1 MLKQK
6 KNMAIYKIK
15 RLFSKKESSDTIK
28 AGVTGVGAAGILATT
43 KTGRLTGKVVRY
55 HNTENKNVQS
65 ILENGILSKYATD
78 PDNITNKVLK
88 HVPMGKKEG
97 LVYTSK
103 KKSVANSVG
112 LQRERLKDPWAG
124 LFPPTPK
131 DLKKWKD
138 ASKTLKLEFD
148 YDQIKNLKKEAN
160 PELLGANSFEEFRK
174 KFYETHPNIKKS
186 QLMDLSLRDG
196 YKSLGKDTHVF
207 RGNIKPENIVGG
219 KGYKKRTAKQILK
232 YIENNPGRFGKEAA
246 KVGVG
251 VGLGSYAIKKAVDN
265 SKQK

>member
-1 MLKQK
+1 
-6 KNMAIYKIK
+6 MAIYRTN
-15 RLFSKKESSDTIK
+15 RLFSREDEDIIK
-28 AGVTGVGAAGILATT
+28 SGAAGITAGGILATT

-65 ILENGILSKYATD
+65 ILENGILSKHATD

-88 HVPMGKKEG
+88 HVPMKEREG
-97 LVYTSK
+97 LVYTAK
-103 KKSVANSVG
+103 KKSVADGVG
-112 LQRERLKDPWAG
+112 LQRERIKSPMAG
-124 LFPPTPK
+124 LFPPSPG

-148 YDQIKNLKKEAN
+148 YDQIKNLKKESN
-160 PELLGANSFEEFRK
+160 PELLGANSFKEFRK
-174 KFYETHPNIKKS
+174 RFYETHPNIKKS
-186 QLMDLSLRDG
+186 RLMDLDLLDS

-207 RGNIKPENIVGG
+207 RGDIKPENIVGG

-232 YIENNPGRFGKEAA
+232 YIKNNPGRFGKEAA

-251 VGLGSYAIKKAVDN
+251 AGLGSYAIKKAVELN
-265 SKQK
+265 RRRSKQK